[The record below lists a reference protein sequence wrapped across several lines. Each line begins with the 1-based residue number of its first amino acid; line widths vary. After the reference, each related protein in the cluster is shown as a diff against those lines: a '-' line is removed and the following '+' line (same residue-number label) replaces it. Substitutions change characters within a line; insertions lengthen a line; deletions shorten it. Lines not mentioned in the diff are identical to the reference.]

1 VDLRLSRTTGSLT
14 IIAERDGGA
23 DLKMDFRPALSPR
36 AQVLGVTLNGQHVAF
51 RLEPHDGDQ
60 HVIVE
65 TSLASGANTLKILL
79 RNDFAVTNTA
89 RLPVLG
95 STSQG
100 LRIVSETW
108 SATRDALTLQTEGLA
123 GHTYTLAVWGKEQIK
138 SIAGAKVMPDG
149 SIEEMFPGTDQ
160 STESQDKTLT
170 IHFISRTKQ
179 PTNPNH

>member
-1 VDLRLSRTTGSLT
+1 
-14 IIAERDGGA
+14 
-23 DLKMDFRPALSPR
+23 MDFRPALSPR
-36 AQVLGVTLNGQHVAF
+36 AQVLGVTLNGQRAAF

-89 RLPVLG
+89 HLPALG

-100 LRIVSETW
+100 LRIVTETW

-123 GHTYTLAVWGKEQIK
+123 GRTYTLAVRGQEQIK
-138 SIAGAKVMPDG
+138 SIDGAKVMPDG
-149 SIEEMFPGTDQ
+149 SIEETFPGADQ
-160 STESQDKTLT
+160 STESRGKTLT
-170 IHFISRTKQ
+170 IHFTNRTKQ
-179 PTNPNH
+179 PANSHH